1 MKPKGRH
8 PHHALSAVKVNSITA
23 PGRYADGNGLYLV
36 VEETGA
42 KRWVLRTVVQGTR
55 TDLGL
60 GGLTLVSLKT
70 AREKAVAQR
79 TIARDGGDPRQE
91 RRDRDAIPT
100 FEKAARTVHEEYSP
114 TWRNP
119 KHAAQWINTL
129 TEYVFPIFGKKRVSE
144 VDTPDV
150 KRALSPIWL
159 KKPET
164 ARRVKQRIGTVLD
177 WAKTSGYRTGDNP
190 VEAVTDGLPDQPKN
204 GGHHA
209 AMKYAD
215 VGAFIEKLRAHDCAE
230 SIRLAFEFMILT
242 AARTGGVI
250 GAQWGEIEGDTWTI
264 AAARMKA
271 EREHR
276 VPLPARCS
284 QILERARELGGAY
297 VFPGRTKDKPLS
309 NMVFLMT
316 LRRMDVD
323 TTAHGFRSSFRD
335 WSAEQTNYPRD
346 VAEMAL
352 AHTIKDKTEAAYRR
366 GDLFEKRAMLM
377 AEWERHCATVR
388 KGGDVV
394 PMRAKG
400 RA

>member
-42 KRWVLRTVVQGTR
+42 KRWILRTVVQGTR

-144 VDTPDV
+144 IDTPDV

-177 WAKTSGYRTGDNP
+177 WAKTSGYRAGDSP

-242 AARTGGVI
+242 AARTGEVI
-250 GAQWGEIEGDTWTI
+250 GAQWGEIDGETWTI
-264 AAARMKA
+264 PAGRMKA

-276 VPLPARCS
+276 VPLSARCS
-284 QILERARELGGAY
+284 QILEQARELGGPY
-297 VFPGRTKDKPLS
+297 CSPGRTKDKPLS

-335 WSAEQTNYPRD
+335 WAAEQTNYPRD

-394 PMRAKG
+394 PIRAKK
-400 RA
+400 